1 MDHASRYIDYYH
13 KYEFSDRYCII
24 YYPFK
29 NYLVLRDSA
38 RTWETVHRRRYWV
51 LTPQLYLDG
60 NYVTNAIGTVTS

>member
-29 NYLVLRDSA
+29 NYLVLRGSSPIRRDCSPSEVQ
-38 RTWETVHRRRYWV
+38 RTYSPAV
-51 LTPQLYLDG
+51 P
-60 NYVTNAIGTVTS
+60 